1 MKRNKTKLHSVAAV
15 LLAALLAAGCAGK
28 TGNPAAASTGASEA
42 AAAASSAPAVEEA
55 PPESAEEPEDRT
67 PDSSDPGLLESRDGK
82 SYTEVEI
89 TDSEGRS
96 ADSSGTAEKNY
107 TVMIYMNGSGLESG
121 AGAASEDIREMEEAG
136 IDFNTSNVVLM
147 TGGSSA
153 WQSGIP
159 ADRDCILDLSR
170 DPDDRIIAETAGPA
184 NMGDAGTLAAFVNY
198 CTERFPARHY
208 GLLFWGTGGGPVWG
222 FGSDELNGGDGLLL
236 SEMREAMDH
245 TVFKSHARLDWVGF
259 DADMMASVENAVLW
273 RNYASCM
280 IASEEVEASCGWNY
294 RFLDILNT
302 APSAAAFAD
311 SAVGSCRA
319 YYDENI
325 SALHHPD
332 LTLSAVDLDRL
343 DRVTNALDTLVQPV
357 MEDLRNGRYS
367 DIRACRDR
375 ARFFGVSQAESR
387 ETGCDLA
394 DIADLASAFSDL
406 YPDQA
411 DLLYQACEGIL
422 LARTANMSGT
432 RGLSV
437 YFPGWNRSLY
447 DACETVSYSSFAPG
461 EAYLSMIQLFMEEA
475 SGGDGTDW

>member
-55 PPESAEEPEDRT
+55 P
-67 PDSSDPGLLESRDGK
+67 GK

-121 AGAASEDIREMEEAG
+121 SGAASEDIQEMEEAG

-273 RNYASCM
+273 RDYASCM
-280 IASEEVEASCGWNY
+280 IASEGGLCRQRCGQ
-294 RFLDILNT
+294 LQ
-302 APSAAAFAD
+302 
-311 SAVGSCRA
+311 G
-319 YYDENI
+319 
-325 SALHHPD
+325 
-332 LTLSAVDLDRL
+332 
-343 DRVTNALDTLVQPV
+343 
-357 MEDLRNGRYS
+357 
-367 DIRACRDR
+367 
-375 ARFFGVSQAESR
+375 
-387 ETGCDLA
+387 
-394 DIADLASAFSDL
+394 
-406 YPDQA
+406 
-411 DLLYQACEGIL
+411 LL
-422 LARTANMSGT
+422 
-432 RGLSV
+432 
-437 YFPGWNRSLY
+437 
-447 DACETVSYSSFAPG
+447 
-461 EAYLSMIQLFMEEA
+461 
-475 SGGDGTDW
+475 